1 MLSCYEEVLKKG
13 GLRLARLEYLVSSSH
28 LRGFVHRHLYFVDI
42 AGHDPNGPLAVQKEV
57 PHASISICLAFH
69 VFFLIFSK

>member
-1 MLSCYEEVLKKG
+1 
-13 GLRLARLEYLVSSSH
+13 
-28 LRGFVHRHLYFVDI
+28 VDI